1 MKTRN
6 HSRTFFLFI
15 FLGCQFLV
23 VSLLKAQICQ
33 HPLDSVYSLNTAGIL
48 YPISVNTALNGTPV
62 TASGSAVNSNGLG
75 FSTLDGKFYFFN
87 VTGTGA
93 APSPQ
98 FASYNP
104 VSTVLTILPAP
115 PASILSSQKIR
126 TGTVNNTGSGYY
138 TINPSSSGTT
148 TPALYYYDIATLTW
162 TTITTSFIDPA
173 AASLNTTF
181 NNLNSGDMAFDG
193 SGNLWIVLSKST
205 QYALYKI
212 AAPVP
217 TTAVASVTAI
227 PIIAPTATPAG
238 VSFTGMAFNSAG
250 TLFLATGAGV
260 GAGNNK
266 LFKMVTVASGLVPA
280 GSLPIDDM
288 GGDLTACNAPMN
300 VLPISSLSN
309 FAAALHNNTIEL
321 SWTAREDE
329 SIAGYN
335 IEYSRDGEHWATIG
349 AVEKKYSAAD
359 AANTYSYIQSQY
371 APDNNF
377 YRVVQKSIDGKQVVS
392 AVRLVNARNTHLIA
406 VGPNPAKDILYI
418 NNTGNLN
425 KYLAQVFDRSGR
437 IVYTA
442 SVDQTQQ
449 SINISRLQKGSYIL
463 KLFSSVNNS
472 TFSYQFIKW

>member
-98 FASYNP
+98 FTSYDP
-104 VSTVLTILPAP
+104 VSGALAILPAP
-115 PASILSSQKIR
+115 PATILSNQKIR

-138 TINPSSSGTT
+138 TINPSSNGTT

-162 TTITTSFIDPA
+162 TTITTSFKDPA
-173 AASLNTTF
+173 AVSLNTTF

-193 SGNLWIVLSKST
+193 AGNLWIILSKST

-217 TTAVASVTAI
+217 TTAVASVTAQ
-227 PIIAPTATPAG
+227 PIIAPTATPGG

-250 TLFLATGAGV
+250 TLFLATGAGG
-260 GAGNNK
+260 GAGNNQLYK
-266 LFKMVTVASGLVPA
+266 IVSVASGLTPA
-280 GSLPIDDM
+280 GTLPIDDM
-288 GGDLTACNAPMN
+288 GGDLTACNAPMS
-300 VLPISSLSN
+300 VLPVSALLN
-309 FAAALHNNTIEL
+309 FAAVLHNNTVEL

-329 SIAGYN
+329 SIARYN
-335 IEYSRDGEHWATIG
+335 IEYSKDGEHWTSIG
-349 AVEKKYSAAD
+349 SVEKKYSSQATT
-359 AANTYSYIQSQY
+359 NLYNFIQPQY

-377 YRVVQKSIDGKQVVS
+377 YRIVQQSIDGKQIVS
-392 AVRLVNARNTHLIA
+392 AIKLVNARNTHMIA
-406 VGPNPAKDILYI
+406 IGPNPVKDILYI
-418 NNTGNLN
+418 NNAGDIN
-425 KYLAQVFDRSGR
+425 KYLCQVFDRSGKM
-437 IVYTA
+437 VYTA

-449 SINISRLQKGSYIL
+449 SINISRLPKGSYIL
-463 KLFSSVNNS
+463 KLSSAVNNS
-472 TFSYQFIKW
+472 TFSSQFIKW